1 MKDRQQTIAEEVANS
16 VSHGIGFVAAL
27 IAAPILLV
35 PALNDGR
42 AGYLIGVFVFTCT
55 MLLLYLTS
63 SLYHALPQGKAKHL
77 FNTLDHSAIYLFIA
91 GTYTPF
97 TLGVLWGHGG
107 LSIGVLVWILAI
119 LGVILKASGRL
130 SHPALSC
137 GLYLMMGW
145 LIFLG
150 GRSMVARLSAPGIA
164 WLLAGGI
171 AYTVG
176 VIFYVIAPRIRFSH
190 LVWHLCVMTGTACH
204 FFAVLWHA
212 A

>member
-1 MKDRQQTIAEEVANS
+1 MTERPQTIAEEVANS

-27 IAAPILLV
+27 IGAPILLV
-35 PALNDGR
+35 PALKEGQV
-42 AGYLIGVFVFTCT
+42 GHVIGVLVFSCT

-63 SLYHALPQGKAKHL
+63 SLYHALPPGKAKHL

-91 GTYTPF
+91 GSYTPF
-97 TLGVLWGHGG
+97 TSGVLRGHGG
-107 LSIGVLVWILAI
+107 FSIGLIIWSLAI
-119 LGVILKASGRL
+119 MGVALKASGRL
-130 SHPALSC
+130 SHPVLSC

-150 GRSMVARLSAPGIA
+150 GRAMITRLSTPGIA

-171 AYTVG
+171 AYSIG
-176 VIFYVIAPRIRFSH
+176 VIFYVLAPRVRFSH
-190 LVWHLCVMTGTACH
+190 LVWHLFVMTGTACH